1 MLSSLIVLF
10 SFSLIVLVH
19 EWGHYLAARAA
30 GVQVLSF
37 NIGFGPAVFQKNIK
51 GTKFS
56 CNLFPLGG
64 FVQLAGL
71 DETLKIAVPQ
81 RARFDRQSLG
91 RRFSI
96 IGAGSFLNILF
107 AILVFIAIYSFFGIP
122 GGVSS
127 EIELVQ
133 SNSPAAA
140 AGLQKGDLLV
150 AINGQKKEITEL
162 IADIHQSKAGADL
175 LVEIKRSEQLQ
186 IKKISP
192 QKDEQR
198 GFSYIGITLKT
209 QNYQRVG
216 FLKAIYLGLKEAV
229 LVFKFFLLG
238 LQELFFNFQV
248 KNMSGPVG
256 IFSEFNQALVYGWL
270 AYLSFF
276 GLFNLYIGFFNLL
289 PLPALDGGR
298 LFFLFLELIFRRPI
312 NKELEKYVH
321 IIGFMILLA
330 LILLVTYYDIQR
342 ILG

>member
-1 MLSSLIVLF
+1 MFSPLIVLL

-56 CNLFPLGG
+56 FNLFPLGG

-71 DETLKIAVPQ
+71 DESVKAAVPA
-81 RARFDRQSLG
+81 RARFDRQCLW

-107 AILVFIAIYSFFGIP
+107 AILVFIAIYSFFGMP
-122 GGVSS
+122 SGVSS
-127 EIELVQ
+127 EIDIVQ

-140 AGLQKGDLLV
+140 AGLKKGDLLLV
-150 AINGQKKEITEL
+150 VNGQKKEIIAL
-162 IADIHQSKAGADL
+162 IDDIHKSKPGVEL
-175 LVEIKRSEQLQ
+175 QVEIKTGEKLQ
-186 IKKISP
+186 IKKIAP
-192 QKDEQR
+192 QKDEKS
-198 GFSYIGITLKT
+198 GFSYIGISLKP

-216 FLKAIYLGLKEAV
+216 FFKAIFLGLREAF
-229 LVFKFFLLG
+229 LVFKFFILG
-238 LQELFFNFQV
+238 LQELFFDFQV
-248 KNMSGPVG
+248 EKMSGPVG
-256 IFSEFNQALVYGWL
+256 IFNEFNQALIYGWL

-330 LILLVTYYDIQR
+330 LILFITYYDIQR
-342 ILG
+342 LLG